1 MLSIRRVTNLTWL
14 GAAIAI
20 GAIALAACGGGTKY
34 TNGATSTPRSTTSAG
49 ASTTPSAG
57 SQVKVTLKE
66 WTLTLDQTSV
76 PASNVTFSATNEG
89 AVEHEFVVI
98 KTDRPAGGLALSG
111 NAVDETASGQTKI
124 DEIAEFAPGTT
135 KTLTLD
141 LQPGNYVLICNVAG
155 HYQKGVHAAF
165 TVTAASASS
174 TSY

>member
-1 MLSIRRVTNLTWL
+1 MLSIRRVMNLTWL

-20 GAIALAACGGGTKY
+20 GAIALAACGGGGGKQS
-34 TNGATSTPRSTTSAG
+34 ASTPAG
-49 ASTTPSAG
+49 G
-57 SQVKVTLKE
+57 SQVNVTLKE
-66 WTLTLDQTSV
+66 WALSPDKTS
-76 PASNVTFSATNEG
+76 ASAGKITFSATNAG
-89 AVEHEFVVI
+89 TVEHEFVVI
-98 KTDRPAGGLALSG
+98 KTDKAADGLTLSG
-111 NAVDETASGQTKI
+111 DAVDEAASGQTKI